1 MRFVPTSLQG
11 AFTIAVEPREDERG
25 FFARAWCQ
33 REMAAHDLNP
43 RVVQCNLSFNH
54 TRGTIRGLHYQVVPY
69 QEAKLVRCIRGSIFD
84 VIIDLRPESATYR
97 KWLGVELSAEN
108 RQMLFVPEGFAHGYQ
123 TLQND
128 TEILYQVSEFYSPG
142 SEAGIRW
149 NDPAFAIDWPVE
161 VTMISDKDLNY
172 LNFPV

>member
-1 MRFVPTSLQG
+1 M
-11 AFTIAVEPREDERG
+11 EPREDERG

-43 RVVQCNLSFNH
+43 GVAQCNLSFNH

-69 QEAKLVRCIRGSIFD
+69 QEAKLIRCIRGRIFD

-123 TLQND
+123 TLQDD
-128 TEILYQVSEFYSPG
+128 TEIFYQVSEFYSPG
-142 SEAGIRW
+142 SEDGIRW
-149 NDPAFAIDWPVE
+149 NDPAFAIKWPVE
-161 VTMISDKDLNY
+161 VTMISDKDANY
-172 LNFPV
+172 PDFSA